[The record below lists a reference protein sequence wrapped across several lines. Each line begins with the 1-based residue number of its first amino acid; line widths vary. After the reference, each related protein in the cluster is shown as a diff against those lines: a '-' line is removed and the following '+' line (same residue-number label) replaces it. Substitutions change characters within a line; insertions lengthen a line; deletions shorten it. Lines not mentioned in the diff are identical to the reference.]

1 LLNNILPQ
9 HEKLNS
15 PVWSKIVVVL
25 DEPGQWIADITA
37 DTKVIAIVGSDDEP
51 PLTGRNNRK
60 YRPWY
65 NGGMEIISV
74 RELENRLN
82 AAPINQTRHISSNFL
97 SNIPKKIQ
105 NIIKTQPFTRSENAP
120 IKALAI
126 AWLNENEKS

>member
-1 LLNNILPQ
+1 
-9 HEKLNS
+9 
-15 PVWSKIVVVL
+15 
-25 DEPGQWIADITA
+25 
-37 DTKVIAIVGSDDEP
+37 
-51 PLTGRNNRK
+51 
-60 YRPWY
+60 
-65 NGGMEIISV
+65 MEIISV

-126 AWLNENEKS
+126 A